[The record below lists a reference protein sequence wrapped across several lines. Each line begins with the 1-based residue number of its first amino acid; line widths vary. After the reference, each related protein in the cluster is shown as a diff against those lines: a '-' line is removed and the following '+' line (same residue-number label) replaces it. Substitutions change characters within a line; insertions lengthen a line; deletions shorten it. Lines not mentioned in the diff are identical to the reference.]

1 MSSSICSR
9 NLSLWWFIQDM
20 NTHTR
25 DGAFFFSPFPVLYIS
40 VTQKE
45 AVRWRNDGYNLNI
58 DQAATKTFPQQK
70 KKLHPFSSSSSS
82 SSFAPFAPP
91 WLGFGRPQLGKAERT
106 GVGWRI
112 GPISF
117 VAPNIHTEWE
127 RRNPLLLLICRHKQ
141 IQRERNKK
149 GRGV

>member
-1 MSSSICSR
+1 
-9 NLSLWWFIQDM
+9 M

-70 KKLHPFSSSSSS
+70 KK
-82 SSFAPFAPP
+82 APP
-91 WLGFGRPQLGKAERT
+91 LFFVIFVIFIRPFCAPLGWDLADRSWAKRRERESDDES
-106 GVGWRI
+106 V
-112 GPISF
+112 PFLSS
-117 VAPNIHTEWE
+117 
-127 RRNPLLLLICRHKQ
+127 LLIYTQ
-141 IQRERNKK
+141 SER
-149 GRGV
+149 GEILFFY